1 MKINTITHADYTT
14 LLADNK
20 DDMTELIK
28 WVKNNSER
36 VDLNLNLQ
44 KAIVMSSVEKVNIFS
59 DGEDSST
66 VTNYKFRWF
75 SPPMTATPMK
85 RPREE

>member
-1 MKINTITHADYTT
+1 
-14 LLADNK
+14 
-20 DDMTELIK
+20 
-28 WVKNNSER
+28 